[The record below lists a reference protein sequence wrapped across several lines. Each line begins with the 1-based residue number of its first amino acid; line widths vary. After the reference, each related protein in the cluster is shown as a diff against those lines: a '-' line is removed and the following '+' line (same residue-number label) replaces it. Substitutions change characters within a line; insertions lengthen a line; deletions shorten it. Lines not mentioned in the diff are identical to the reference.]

1 MGIVVVF
8 LSGLTKLW
16 SSNRQMRKLELL
28 DAEKQ
33 ARVTQMRKS
42 GLSPNGRFR
51 LGNEIPFGVKALE
64 SGVEVDGIWTARMAS
79 MASQPPN
86 RKWSSRRKPRVRTS
100 SFVETSDPG
109 SSNRRTMMGSR
120 GSRGSRRAP
129 KISRREIVE
138 PSHETREKLEKMAVL
153 EETGEVMSH
162 EQAKASQSNQKGPL
176 GKIQRSLRKMAS
188 GELWQD
194 QERKRNAGRVEAR
207 EFHEKARA
215 KKPQRFYPES
225 STIPG
230 IASPLVAPK
239 ARSHTTQN
247 RLDTLLT
254 AHGASQAVTAPA
266 GKSVAGRQPAPTAGT
281 SPRNQKGIQKHDNRP
296 VAAHRSQM
304 SDPRQPGSSGSSA
317 DSFVTSAEVVSEKPL
332 APVRVPGPHARRSSE
347 NHRTVGESPAI
358 PLRRSSRDSEHRL
371 ARPSIEARRSEERSS
386 EAVQAMQAP
395 INSVA
400 RYPPNSSRS
409 APVVHQRS
417 QSSSSRHSKQQQQAG
432 STPPGPR
439 SSSGDV

>member
-64 SGVEVDGIWTARMAS
+64 SGIEVDGIWTARMAS

-100 SFVETSDPG
+100 SFVEMSDPG

-120 GSRGSRRAP
+120 GSRGSRRAS

-153 EETGEVMSH
+153 EETGEV
-162 EQAKASQSNQKGPL
+162 KASQSNQKGPL

-225 STIPG
+225 STTPG

-254 AHGASQAVTAPA
+254 AHGASQAVTTPA
-266 GKSVAGRQPAPTAGT
+266 GKYVAGRQPAPTAKT
-281 SPRNQKGIQKHDNRP
+281 SPRNQKGVQKHDNRP
-296 VAAHRSQM
+296 GAAHRSQM
-304 SDPRQPGSSGSSA
+304 HDPRQPGSSGSSA
-317 DSFVTSAEVVSEKPL
+317 DSFVTSAEVVSEKPS

>member
-8 LSGLTKLW
+8 LSGLIKLW

-33 ARVTQMRKS
+33 ARATQMRKS
-42 GLSPNGRFR
+42 GLSPNGRYK
-51 LGNEIPFGVKALE
+51 LGSEIPFGVKALE

-86 RKWSSRRKPRVRTS
+86 RKWSSRRKPRVRTN
-100 SFVETSDPG
+100 SFVEMGDAG
-109 SSNRRTMMGSR
+109 SSNKRMTM

-138 PSHETREKLEKMAVL
+138 PSHETREKLEKMAAL
-153 EETGEVMSH
+153 EETGEVMSKD
-162 EQAKASQSNQKGPL
+162 QAKASQSNQKGPL
-176 GKIQRSLRKMAS
+176 GKIQRSLRKVAS

-225 STIPG
+225 STISG
-230 IASPLVAPK
+230 ISSPLVAPK
-239 ARSHTTQN
+239 ARSHAAQN

-254 AHGASQAVTAPA
+254 THGASQAV
-266 GKSVAGRQPAPTAGT
+266 GKSAGRYVADGQPAPTART
-281 SPRNQKGIQKHDNRP
+281 SQRHQKEFQKNDNRS

-304 SDPRQPGSSGSSA
+304 HNPRQPGSSGSSA
-317 DSFVTSAEVVSEKPL
+317 DSFVTSAEMVSEKPS

-347 NHRTVGESPAI
+347 DRRTVNESPVI

-371 ARPSIEARRSEERSS
+371 ARPSIEARRSEERAG
-386 EAVQAMQAP
+386 EAAQAMQTP
-395 INSVA
+395 ISSVT

-417 QSSSSRHSKQQQQAG
+417 QSSSSRHSKPQSQTG
-432 STPPGPR
+432 STPTGLR
-439 SSSGDV
+439 SSSGEM